1 MKKRSLWGMLA
12 LLLAFG
18 FVMAGCSTVDSLSQE
33 NIGEFTN
40 NLALPNKDFT
50 TLGLVFSETSY
61 DLDEKGARGDIY
73 TYYKLLQEVKKLNGD
88 YMINIVIDK
97 KVEGTFETILGRK
110 TDKLIKGKVTWYG
123 TATAIKYSDS
133 IKNTVT
139 TTVTTASNPPVTTTT
154 TSTTYSTSSSG
165 PAGLL
170 GDGGGSGGIKGFF
183 NKLFKKK

>member
-1 MKKRSLWGMLA
+1 MLA

-18 FVMAGCSTVDSLSQE
+18 FVMAGCSTVDSLDQE

-50 TLGLVFSETSY
+50 SLGLVFSETSY

-73 TYYKLLQEVKKLNGD
+73 TYYNLLKEVKKLNGD

-97 KVEGTFETILGRK
+97 KIEGTFETMFGRK
-110 TDKLIKGKVTWYG
+110 TGKLIKGKVTWYG

-165 PAGLL
+165 PAGLF
-170 GDGGGSGGIKGFF
+170 GGSGASGGGVKGFF
-183 NKLFKKK
+183 DRLFKKK